1 VASSNIPN
9 RGVFPFRVIWSL
21 YTATFGQAIP
31 SALRHFSA
39 AATLYDEKYFR
50 RRLTILLVPGL
61 MIQPVGTAE
70 SRIIPSVDSGAF
82 LLTDQVPNKST
93 Q

>member
-1 VASSNIPN
+1 TVASSNIPN

-39 AATLYDEKYFR
+39 AATKHN
-50 RRLTILLVPGL
+50 TQIVPNEAKK
-61 MIQPVGTAE
+61 PFYPKNKKTAI
-70 SRIIPSVDSGAF
+70 SCGF
-82 LLTDQVPNKST
+82 LLLLELAR
-93 Q
+93 